1 MSNPTAL
8 SSATNINCYLS
19 FLAISSFTSSNKDI
33 Y

>member
-8 SSATNINCYLS
+8 SSAANINYYLS
-19 FLAISSFTSSNKDI
+19 FLATGGSTSSNKDI